1 MHPVA
6 QVCRVSAFELPY
18 ELQLDR
24 FAVQVLEQSAA
35 RAEIGRAH
43 V

>member
-1 MHPVA
+1 MTRILVIVLA
-6 QVCRVSAFELPY
+6 LAAG
-18 ELQLDR
+18 
-24 FAVQVLEQSAA
+24 FAAPSA

>member
-1 MHPVA
+1 MSNKQQRREFEKLLVA
-6 QVCRVSAFELPY
+6 TDFSRGAEY
-18 ELQLDR
+18 
-24 FAVQVLEQSAA
+24 AVA